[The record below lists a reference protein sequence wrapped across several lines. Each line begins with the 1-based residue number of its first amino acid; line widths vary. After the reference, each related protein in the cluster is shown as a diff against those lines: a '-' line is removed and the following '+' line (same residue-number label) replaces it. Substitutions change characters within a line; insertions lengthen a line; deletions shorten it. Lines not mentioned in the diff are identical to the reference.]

1 MNLSRAVSAPS
12 LRPVIAKNGDTDVQ
26 VRLHIGAP
34 TPIAIQRAFFMP
46 AVFVMAAVR
55 GRPFG
60 VCRGPICPVL
70 HTCAQLPPYS
80 RASGRGRSPSHIGA
94 VNHGQTYP
102 NPPLFT
108 VNPHENTET
117 LLVNASETLSSLN
130 ALTCNLAFDL
140 DTSQRATM
148 LGIQQM
154 AELGQ
159 LLVDRALEQVSPSPA
174 S

>member
-1 MNLSRAVSAPS
+1 MV
-12 LRPVIAKNGDTDVQ
+12 K
-26 VRLHIGAP
+26 P
-34 TPIAIQRAFFMP
+34 T
-46 AVFVMAAVR
+46 
-55 GRPFG
+55 
-60 VCRGPICPVL
+60 
-70 HTCAQLPPYS
+70 
-80 RASGRGRSPSHIGA
+80 
-94 VNHGQTYP
+94 P

-108 VNPHENTET
+108 VNPHQDNET

-140 DTSQRATM
+140 DTSQRAIM

-159 LLVDRALEQVSPSPA
+159 LLIDSALKQVSPSPV

>member
-1 MNLSRAVSAPS
+1 M
-12 LRPVIAKNGDTDVQ
+12 IK
-26 VRLHIGAP
+26 P
-34 TPIAIQRAFFMP
+34 T
-46 AVFVMAAVR
+46 
-55 GRPFG
+55 
-60 VCRGPICPVL
+60 
-70 HTCAQLPPYS
+70 
-80 RASGRGRSPSHIGA
+80 
-94 VNHGQTYP
+94 P

-108 VNPHENTET
+108 VNPHQDNET

-140 DTSQRATM
+140 DTSQRAIM

-159 LLVDRALEQVSPSPA
+159 LLIDSALKQVSPSPV

>member
-1 MNLSRAVSAPS
+1 MV
-12 LRPVIAKNGDTDVQ
+12 K
-26 VRLHIGAP
+26 P
-34 TPIAIQRAFFMP
+34 T
-46 AVFVMAAVR
+46 
-55 GRPFG
+55 
-60 VCRGPICPVL
+60 
-70 HTCAQLPPYS
+70 
-80 RASGRGRSPSHIGA
+80 
-94 VNHGQTYP
+94 P

-108 VNPHENTET
+108 VNPHQDNET

-140 DTSQRATM
+140 DTSQRAIM

-159 LLVDRALEQVSPSPA
+159 LLIDSALEQVSPSPA

>member
-1 MNLSRAVSAPS
+1 MV
-12 LRPVIAKNGDTDVQ
+12 K
-26 VRLHIGAP
+26 P
-34 TPIAIQRAFFMP
+34 T
-46 AVFVMAAVR
+46 
-55 GRPFG
+55 
-60 VCRGPICPVL
+60 
-70 HTCAQLPPYS
+70 
-80 RASGRGRSPSHIGA
+80 
-94 VNHGQTYP
+94 P

-140 DTSQRATM
+140 DTSQRAIM
-148 LGIQQM
+148 LGIHQM

-159 LLVDRALEQVSPSPA
+159 LLVDRALEQVSPAPA